1 MQTDKEKEIDE
12 STIDLSH
19 TVNEINNHISNRIEN
34 QAAKNVADNDID
46 EQVVSSMQRLM
57 EEETTVARAFI
68 DSDVSKVSYN
78 SDKTGSQEEAV
89 SNKNDGLN
97 EDEDIDNTDNTGSP
111 GEIKKKPLT
120 EKQKIMIGIISG
132 VAAAL
137 LAVIIIVVIVVQ
149 NNNKKKSYQFNYD
162 KAMQYYNSQD
172 YEKALPYMEKAASSD
187 KGNKNTE
194 LLFNLYQCYKNMNQ
208 DERALETLKDILA
221 FDANNQNA
229 VQEIASLYFEK
240 NDINSLNE
248 LIKKYRGTEAEQY
261 LADYMVNNPAPSIEA
276 GAYNDN
282 IKLQF
287 VMDSGCKVYYTLDG
301 SDPTEQSNL
310 YKELIEIKAGKTTV
324 KAIAVNALGVYSDV
338 IELKYEVDYKKPD
351 APSISPESGT
361 YEQGQKISV
370 DYIPDGCKV
379 YYTTD
384 GTVPTDKSKLYTE
397 SFLMPEGNTVVSA
410 IIIDQ
415 NNQVS
420 AVTKRNYV
428 VSKTSTKQLTYE
440 EAEAILRTQ
449 LQNKGFLLADGSTTS
464 TGGNAVFHSESQIT
478 VQNTEVYYIKCDV
491 RTNGISSTYAYY
503 GVDVKSGECYTVTKN
518 GSEYRMT
525 PL

>member
-1 MQTDKEKEIDE
+1 
-12 STIDLSH
+12 
-19 TVNEINNHISNRIEN
+19 
-34 QAAKNVADNDID
+34 
-46 EQVVSSMQRLM
+46 
-57 EEETTVARAFI
+57 
-68 DSDVSKVSYN
+68 
-78 SDKTGSQEEAV
+78 
-89 SNKNDGLN
+89 
-97 EDEDIDNTDNTGSP
+97 
-111 GEIKKKPLT
+111 
-120 EKQKIMIGIISG
+120 
-132 VAAAL
+132 
-137 LAVIIIVVIVVQ
+137 
-149 NNNKKKSYQFNYD
+149 
-162 KAMQYYNSQD
+162 
-172 YEKALPYMEKAASSD
+172 MEKAASSD